1 MTAPQPSRRL
11 VIIHGHFYQPPRE
24 NPGTGQVDAE
34 LSAAPDHDWNARITR
49 ESYRPLAPV
58 YEYLSFDFGPT
69 LLDWLEREARDV
81 CDAVIRADHA
91 SVQRLG
97 HGNALAMPYHHIIL
111 PLASR
116 RDKETEVRW
125 GIAHFKRL
133 FRRDPVGFWLP
144 ETAVD
149 RETLDVLA
157 AEGIQ
162 ITVLAPH
169 QVSKPPAHGL
179 PARIELS
186 GGRSIA
192 VFVYDGVLSHAIAS
206 SSPAKPRSPTSRPR
220 WPPTHPRRR

>member
-1 MTAPQPSRRL
+1 MLIMPVSTSDGLLWFCFFNDTATTEIYTLSL
-11 VIIHGHFYQPPRE
+11 H
-24 NPGTGQVDAE
+24 DA
-34 LSAAPDHDWNARITR
+34 LPISI
-49 ESYRPLAPV
+49 
-58 YEYLSFDFGPT
+58 YEFLSFDFGPT
-69 LLDWLEREARDV
+69 LLDWMDGGAPSVFVNVALAD
-81 CDAVIRADHA
+81 RA
-91 SVQRLG
+91 SRGRVG

-111 PLASR
+111 PLATR

-162 ITVLAPH
+162 FTVLAPH

-186 GGRSIA
+186 GR
-192 VFVYDGVLSHAIAS
+192 
-206 SSPAKPRSPTSRPR
+206 
-220 WPPTHPRRR
+220 